1 MAMVANMKVTV
12 MVMVLMMKMGR
23 EWSKHYSPS
32 FSEAWGPCQL
42 WVGMAKGAFQV
53 GLQTTCSELR
63 MKLIQTKGNILQGKT
78 PPYQEYL

>member
-1 MAMVANMKVTV
+1 MAILANMT
-12 MVMVLMMKMGR
+12 VMVLMMKMGR

-63 MKLIQTKGNILQGKT
+63 TKQMKLIQTKGNILQGKT